1 MKEMKATI
9 KETIL
14 AQLEVPMNDITA
26 RIIANE
32 KREYLEKIGKEMNVT
47 PWMEQMIRLS
57 LVIDL
62 MKALQNYILS
72 TDELESFQWNEG
84 PKGIEIQIAINRD
97 GVVQNLQTEAIYAG
111 GYNIQRL
118 HLRYLTKTKMSRVN
132 GELATEYQNRYKR
145 LSQIEKLENEINDL
159 QTKISD
165 NQARIDLLTPMS
177 KEELVAELANHSHLA
192 WYAKRE
198 HNWEDFA
205 CNSYYKQTMS
215 KEQWEAEQQQLVEEG
230 VRTMIEWDVKYP
242 KQHIKGFQKRI
253 TKLQAKLN
261 SLK

>member
-1 MKEMKATI
+1 MKATI

-62 MKALQNYILS
+62 MKALQNYILP
-72 TDELESFQWNEG
+72 TDKLEGFVWNEG
-84 PKGIEIQIAINRD
+84 PKGIEINMNISRD
-97 GVVQNLQTEAIYAG
+97 GDIENIQNLQTEAIYAG

-132 GELATEYQNRYKR
+132 GELATEYQDMYKR
-145 LSQIEKLENEINDL
+145 LSKIEKLENEINDL

-165 NQARIDLLTPMS
+165 HQARIDFLTPMN

-198 HNWEDFA
+198 YNWEDFDE
-205 CNSYYKQTMS
+205 NSYYKQTMS
-215 KEQWEAEQQQLVEEG
+215 KEQWQAEQQQLIEDG
-230 VRTMIEWDVKYP
+230 VSKMIDWDVKQP
-242 KQHIKGFQKRI
+242 KQYIKAYQKRI
-253 TKLQAKLN
+253 VKMQAQIQ
-261 SLK
+261 SV